1 MSKIFEATQRA
12 KSAGSTP
19 GRVVEMAGPPVEPR
33 QAAGMFSAERPEDD
47 ADDVVAPLPTVP
59 RPHVPVMPAPRVSA
73 DPTLAAR
80 LITAGESAAAF
91 TEYRRLAATLHQAQ
105 VEHRIRTVLVTS
117 SMPGEGKSLSAAN
130 LALTLADV
138 YRRRVLL
145 VDADTR
151 RPMLH
156 QLFGISNEVGLL
168 ECVRQ
173 GRVLPSS
180 IVEVSMGLHLLAGGK
195 PVSDPVN
202 ELSSSRLRDF
212 FTQVARD
219 YDWVVVDTPP
229 AILLP
234 DTELIAP
241 LVDACLLV
249 IQAGRTPYKKVK
261 KLVETIGRERILGV
275 ILNRAEAVDVPGS
288 EYGDY
293 YYSAYHSRTGTH

>member
-12 KSAGSTP
+12 QSTRP
-19 GRVVEMAGPPVEPR
+19 DVHVAELPGPPVEPR
-33 QAAGMFSAERPEDD
+33 QAAGLFAAEVPDE
-47 ADDVVAPLPTVP
+47 VEVATLAP
-59 RPHVPVMPAPRVSA
+59 PAPRLPRPVPLA
-73 DPTLAAR
+73 PQIAVDPALR
-80 LITAGESAAAF
+80 SKLITAGESPAAF

-105 VEHRIRTVLVTS
+105 VEHRISSVLVTS

-145 VDADTR
+145 IDADTR

-156 QLFGISNEVGLL
+156 QLFGTSNDVGLL

-173 GRVLPSS
+173 GRLLASA
-180 IVEVSMGLHLLAGGK
+180 IVEVNGGLHLLAGGR

-202 ELSSSRLRDF
+202 ELSSPRLREF
-212 FTQVARD
+212 FTQVSRD

-249 IQAGRTPYKKVK
+249 VQAGRTPYKKVR
-261 KLVETIGRERILGV
+261 KLVDTIGRERILGV
-275 ILNRAEAVDVPGS
+275 VLNRAEEVDLPGS
-288 EYGDY
+288 EYGEY
-293 YYSAYHSRTGTH
+293 YYSSYSGRTGTR

>member
-12 KSAGSTP
+12 KSTGSVP
-19 GRVVEMAGPPVEPR
+19 GRVVEMTGPPVEPR
-33 QAAGMFSAERPEDD
+33 QAAGMFGAERPEDD
-47 ADDVVAPLPTVP
+47 VDVPVAAVP
-59 RPHVPVMPAPRVSA
+59 AARPHVPVIPAPRIQA
-73 DPTLAAR
+73 DPALAAR

-105 VEHRIRTVLVTS
+105 VEHRIRTVMVTS

-145 VDADTR
+145 IDADTR
-151 RPMLH
+151 RPMLN
-156 QLFGISNEVGLL
+156 QLFGTSNDVGLL

-173 GRVLPSS
+173 GRVLPSA
-180 IVEVSMGLHLLAGGK
+180 IVEVSMGLHLLAGGR

-202 ELSSSRLRDF
+202 ELSSTRLRDF
-212 FTQVARD
+212 FTQVSRD

-241 LVDACLLV
+241 LVDACLVV

-275 ILNRAEAVDVPGS
+275 ILNRAEARDVPGS

-293 YYSAYHSRTGTH
+293 YYSSYTSRTGTR

>member
-12 KSAGSTP
+12 TSSGTGS
-19 GRVVEMAGPPVEPR
+19 GRLVDMAVPQVEPR
-33 QAAGMFSAERPEDD
+33 QAAGMFGTEQPEYEPVATLPRDARPQ
-47 ADDVVAPLPTVP
+47 PP
-59 RPHVPVMPAPRVSA
+59 PVLRVQP
-73 DPTLAAR
+73 DPELASK
-80 LITAGESAAAF
+80 LITAGESPAAF

-105 VEHRIRTVLVTS
+105 VEHRIRTVMVTS

-145 VDADTR
+145 IDADTR
-151 RPMLH
+151 RPTLH
-156 QLFGISNEVGLL
+156 QLFGISNDVGLL

-173 GRVLPSS
+173 GRLLPSS
-180 IVEVSMGLHLLAGGK
+180 IVDVGTGLHLLAGGK
-195 PVSDPVN
+195 PVADPVN
-202 ELSSSRLRDF
+202 ELSSTRLREF
-212 FTQVARD
+212 FTQVSRD

-249 IQAGRTPYKKVK
+249 IQAGRTPHKKVR
-261 KLVETIGRERILGV
+261 KLVDTIGRERILGV
-275 ILNRAEAVDVPGS
+275 ILNRAEAVDVPGA

-293 YYSAYHSRTGTH
+293 YYSSYGSRTGTR